1 MPISYLDTKNNIK
14 SYIEN
19 NRLLNDIFNNIFIIA
34 FLIISI
40 ILLIVSFNINA
51 TKNKITN
58 YIKIFVYSLLGTI
71 IVLTIHNKVIKYNYK
86 QSSIMSRDREFT
98 DIMEKNTFDLVNEKN
113 IIGQLDSNSV
123 SHNLHNNIIIEKDN
137 DIERFLNI

>member
-1 MPISYLDTKNNIK
+1 
-14 SYIEN
+14 
-19 NRLLNDIFNNIFIIA
+19 
-34 FLIISI
+34 
-40 ILLIVSFNINA
+40 
-51 TKNKITN
+51 
-58 YIKIFVYSLLGTI
+58 
-71 IVLTIHNKVIKYNYK
+71 
-86 QSSIMSRDREFT
+86 MSRDREFT